1 MGLFHLRLC
10 LYVDRDRQRLAGAAT
25 DRSRRALLGQP
36 DPPASVRAAVTVAP
50 FGEPIELWKQAPGT
64 FIAALRPDT
73 FRLTLREGAPPQ
85 FDWMEHRS
93 YLRPC
98 PGAKQN

>member
-1 MGLFHLRLC
+1 MASFCDDGLF
-10 LYVDRDRQRLAGAAT
+10 DFKIDARQR
-25 DRSRRALLGQP
+25 D
-36 DPPASVRAAVTVAP
+36 VRVTVAP

-64 FIAALRPDT
+64 FVSTLRPDT
-73 FRLTLREGAPPQ
+73 FRLTLRDGVPPE

-98 PGAKQN
+98 PRAKQN

>member
-1 MGLFHLRLC
+1 MLSGFCNDGLFEFKIE
-10 LYVDRDRQRLAGAAT
+10 AG
-25 DRSRRALLGQP
+25 RS
-36 DPPASVRAAVTVAP
+36 DVRVTVAP
-50 FGEPIELWKQAPGT
+50 FGDPIELWKQAPGT
-64 FIAALRPDT
+64 FISTLRPDT
-73 FRLTLREGAPPQ
+73 FRLRLRDGSPPE